1 MKSRTTRNIQIEK
14 QTRRVLR
21 KAAGAGRQS
30 DAMSKVGKKVK
41 KGAKKR
47 TAK

>member
-21 KAAGAGRQS
+21 KAAGVGRQS
-30 DAMSKVGKKVK
+30 DAKPTGRRKAK
-41 KGAKKR
+41 KGAKKG